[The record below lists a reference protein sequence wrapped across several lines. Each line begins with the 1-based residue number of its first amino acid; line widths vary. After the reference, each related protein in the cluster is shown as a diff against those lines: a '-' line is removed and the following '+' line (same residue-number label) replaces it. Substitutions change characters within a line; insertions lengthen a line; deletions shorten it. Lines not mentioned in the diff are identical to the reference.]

1 GGDDNTVRMWDLSAG
16 GPLGWPLRHDRGVN
30 AVAVGEPQSAP
41 PPASGETDRDTD
53 EPAAWRVAS
62 ARRREQEAATE
73 PGVADPGTSPEFV
86 TAGASTSAMPA
97 RASTSLRPARASTS
111 LMPGRVRAT
120 ATQVVA
126 SAAGMR
132 IRAHRRLDMV
142 LLLIGVLLVGGAAA
156 FGAVAGDSERV
167 TGLWAG
173 AAIGSDGRA
182 GVVEVI
188 DYDFGT
194 EHRHGIFRDVPGLSA
209 NAQVAVSS
217 ATAPSDM
224 VVEDGRSATRI
235 RVGDP
240 ARTITGRHRYKIAYS
255 LDGVAPGGRLAWD
268 AVGTEWPVGI
278 GNVEIHVV
286 APVEFQGARCVQGE

>member
-1 GGDDNTVRMWDLSAG
+1 GGHGEWVTAVAVGALAGRPIAVSGGTDQTVRVWDLEEAGPLGEPLVGHEGWVNAVAVETIGGRSIAVSGGDDNTVRMWDLSAG

-86 TAGASTSAMPA
+86 TAGASTSSMPA

-132 IRAHRRLDMV
+132 IRAHRRLDM
-142 LLLIGVLLVGGAAA
+142 
-156 FGAVAGDSERV
+156 
-167 TGLWAG
+167 
-173 AAIGSDGRA
+173 
-182 GVVEVI
+182 
-188 DYDFGT
+188 
-194 EHRHGIFRDVPGLSA
+194 
-209 NAQVAVSS
+209 
-217 ATAPSDM
+217 
-224 VVEDGRSATRI
+224 
-235 RVGDP
+235 
-240 ARTITGRHRYKIAYS
+240 
-255 LDGVAPGGRLAWD
+255 
-268 AVGTEWPVGI
+268 
-278 GNVEIHVV
+278 
-286 APVEFQGARCVQGE
+286 